1 MIPRMEFG
9 RTGHLSTRIIFGAAS
24 LGEVTSEE
32 TENTFELLAK
42 YGINH
47 IDTAQ
52 SYGKSERRI
61 GPWMK
66 HHRKD
71 YFLATKTD
79 QRTKDKALV
88 DLYESLDKLQTDHI
102 DLWQFHCLVDQKEW
116 DTAMGEGGVLEA
128 ALEAKK
134 QGLVKYIGVTGHGMN
149 APLMHLKSLEQFPFD
164 SVLFPYN
171 YTMMQQPAYKEQATK
186 LLALCEER
194 GVAVQT
200 IKSVAKRNVEDRDN
214 SYATWYEPLDEER
227 AIEQSVQWV
236 LGNRQVFLN
245 SVGDIHLL
253 PHVLEAASAQ
263 INPVSDATM
272 DAMIETY
279 GMKPL
284 FT

>member
-1 MIPRMEFG
+1 
-9 RTGHLSTRIIFGAAS
+9 
-24 LGEVTSEE
+24 
-32 TENTFELLAK
+32 
-42 YGINH
+42 
-47 IDTAQ
+47 
-52 SYGKSERRI
+52 
-61 GPWMK
+61 MK

-88 DLYESLDKLQTDHI
+88 DVYESLDKLQTDHI
-102 DLWQFHCLVDQKEW
+102 DLWQFHCLVDEKEW

-134 QGLVKYIGVTGHGMN
+134 QGLITYIGVTGHGMN
-149 APLMHLKSLEQFPFD
+149 APRMHLKSLGRFPFD

-171 YTMMQQPAYKEQATK
+171 YTMMQQPDYKEQVTK

-200 IKSVAKRNVEDRDN
+200 IKSIAKRNVEDSVN
-214 SYATWYEPLDEER
+214 PYTTWYEPLDDEK
-227 AIEQSVQWV
+227 AIEQSVHWV